1 MLYNKNSSLAG
12 SDIDTD
18 PARLLKKKNFF
29 ADRIARHV

>member
-1 MLYNKNSSLAG
+1 MLAVSY
-12 SDIDTD
+12 IDTY